1 MIAAFVAAFHHYRKK
16 KKAPPTRSETE
27 KKKLVLDLGA
37 LARGT
42 VPLHGIVVTGSGL
55 RGATKYLGN
64 FLPWL
69 KRLLSACAM
78 ASAIAMGLF
87 VYTEFVQAWKDR
99 GLPTIPIAALSALE
113 QAGQKGQPISTT
125 DQTEGRNYPQT
136 NTAQQRFKIL
146 DDYVG

>member
-1 MIAAFVAAFHHYRKK
+1 MIAAFIAAFHNHRKK
-16 KKAPPTRSETE
+16 EAPSIRSATP
-27 KKKLVLDLGA
+27 KKKPELDLGA

-42 VPLHGIVVTGSGL
+42 VPLHGVVVTSSGL
-55 RGATKYLGN
+55 RSATRSLGN

-69 KRLLSACAM
+69 GRLLSACAV

-99 GLPTIPIAALSALE
+99 GLPTIPITALNALE
-113 QAGQKGQPISTT
+113 QAGQKGQVTPTPG
-125 DQTEGRNYPQT
+125 QPEGRNYPQG
-136 NTAQQRFKIL
+136 NTTQQRFKIL

>member
-1 MIAAFVAAFHHYRKK
+1 MITAFVATFYYYRKK
-16 KKAPPTRSETE
+16 KRALPIEPKIE
-27 KKKLVLDLGA
+27 KKMVFDLGA
-37 LARGT
+37 LAQAT
-42 VPLHGIVVTGSGL
+42 VPLHGVVVTSSGL

-64 FLPWL
+64 FLSWL

-99 GLPTIPIAALSALE
+99 GLPTIPITALNALE
-113 QAGQKGQPISTT
+113 QAGQKDQPISTPG
-125 DQTEGRNYPQT
+125 QPEGRNYPQT
-136 NTAQQRFKIL
+136 NTAQQQFKIL

>member
-1 MIAAFVAAFHHYRKK
+1 MIAAIVAAFCKHRKRTKKPTEGVEPGKK
-16 KKAPPTRSETE
+16 KP
-27 KKKLVLDLGA
+27 VFDLGA

-42 VPLHGIVVTGSGL
+42 VPLHGVVVTRGGL
-55 RGATKYLGN
+55 RGVTRYMGN

-99 GLPTIPIAALSALE
+99 GLPTIPITALSALE
-113 QAGQKGQPISTT
+113 QAGQKEQPISNPG
-125 DQTEGRNYPQT
+125 QPEGRNYPQSDT
-136 NTAQQRFKIL
+136 RQQRFKIL